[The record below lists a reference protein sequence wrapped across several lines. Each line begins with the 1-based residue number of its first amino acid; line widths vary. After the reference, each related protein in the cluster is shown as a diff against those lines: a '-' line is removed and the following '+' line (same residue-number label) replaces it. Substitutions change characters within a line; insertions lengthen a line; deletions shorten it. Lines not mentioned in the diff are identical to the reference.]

1 MDCLQE
7 LLTTSDR
14 KECICEIVIMGD
26 TVIAIFIIYVI
37 VNVIECLILTS
48 NISVNYVH
56 IFLKLNKIIIS

>member
-1 MDCLQE
+1 MTSFKTLDCPQE

-37 VNVIECLILTS
+37 LNVI
-48 NISVNYVH
+48 
-56 IFLKLNKIIIS
+56 